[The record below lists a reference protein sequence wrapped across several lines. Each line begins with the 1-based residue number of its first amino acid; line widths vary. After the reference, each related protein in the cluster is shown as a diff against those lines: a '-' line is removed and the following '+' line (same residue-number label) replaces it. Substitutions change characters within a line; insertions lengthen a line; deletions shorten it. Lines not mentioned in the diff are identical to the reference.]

1 MDYLEKIF
9 DFVDG
14 TLDATNEQILFD
26 ELAKNEELRSE
37 LKQQMVVS
45 NAVRKDFV
53 AYNPSA
59 DSTLK
64 IFSQL
69 GFTTATTA
77 TTATMSAVSSMTFKT
92 KVMSMLTNY
101 SQGLMTFLATSTLAT
116 VAFFM
121 LNDEN
126 VGNNIVNKFG
136 GNGSGSSY
144 SKQIEPNNNNFTN
157 NSGNNTNS
165 LTSQTDTTIK
175 TEIIYKDRIIYKN
188 DENSKQEIAKLKNRY
203 QSEIKELKDKIEELE
218 NQHNEELSEVKEI
231 VTQEIEEQYEEK
243 YKFQFQ
249 NLYFSNVMPSFNERV
264 VIQRELV
271 SNVVDYNFPILSD
284 ESLNF
289 SNTSDNSFGI
299 NIETGWSQYFSS
311 YNELVNPGDGYQD
324 FNNLRIAA
332 LYDFNSEIS
341 MGLDYRR
348 ENFYL
353 IFNKTNEIGQSY
365 KAETNPNFQT
375 INAIIRYKPESLR
388 YFGFSPF
395 IQAGVGANVGGEVG
409 RFMVGTEYNVNNAYK
424 FIIGTDYNLLNFKDD
439 KGLKYTSNKT
449 GFQMGFGLKF

>member
-77 TTATMSAVSSMTFKT
+77 TMSAVSSMTFKT

-116 VAFFM
+116 VAFFL

-126 VGNNIVNKFG
+126 AGNTIINKISGNGGNSKYTQQIQPNSNNINNV
-136 GNGSGSSY
+136 SS
-144 SKQIEPNNNNFTN
+144 
-157 NSGNNTNS
+157 
-165 LTSQTDTTIK
+165 LTDTTIK

-188 DENSKQEIAKLKNRY
+188 DENSKQEITKLNNKY
-203 QSEIKELKDKIEELE
+203 QNEIKVLKTKIKELE
-218 NQHNEELSEVKEI
+218 NQQIEQINN
-231 VTQEIEEQYEEK
+231 VTENITKEIEERYEEK
-243 YKFQFQ
+243 YNTQYQ
-249 NLYFSNVMPSFNERV
+249 NLYFSNVMPTFNERV

-284 ESLNF
+284 DALNF
-289 SNTSDNSFGI
+289 SNTADNSYGI
-299 NIETGWSQYFSS
+299 NIETGWAQYFSN

-332 LYDFNSEIS
+332 LYDFNNEIS
-341 MGLDYRR
+341 MGVDYRR

-353 IFNKTNEIGQSY
+353 IFNKTNELGQSY

-375 INAIIRYKPESLR
+375 LNAIIRYKPESLR

-409 RFMVGTEYNVNNAYK
+409 RFMLGTEYNVNNAYK

-439 KGLKYTSNKT
+439 RGLKYTSNKT

>member
-77 TTATMSAVSSMTFKT
+77 TMSAVSSMTFKT

-116 VAFFM
+116 VAFFL

-126 VGNNIVNKFG
+126 AGNTIINKISGNGGNSKYTQQIQPNSNNINNV
-136 GNGSGSSY
+136 SS
-144 SKQIEPNNNNFTN
+144 
-157 NSGNNTNS
+157 
-165 LTSQTDTTIK
+165 LTDTTIK

-188 DENSKQEIAKLKNRY
+188 DENSKQEITKLNNKY
-203 QSEIKELKDKIEELE
+203 QNEIKVLKTKIKELE
-218 NQHNEELSEVKEI
+218 NQQIEQINNLTENITK
-231 VTQEIEEQYEEK
+231 EIEERFEEK
-243 YKFQFQ
+243 YNTQFQ
-249 NLYFSNVMPSFNERV
+249 NLYFSNVMPTFNERV

-284 ESLNF
+284 DALNF
-289 SNTSDNSFGI
+289 SNTADNSYGI
-299 NIETGWSQYFSS
+299 NIETGWAQYFSN
-311 YNELVNPGDGYQD
+311 YNEFVNPGDGYQD

-332 LYDFNSEIS
+332 LYDFNNEIS
-341 MGLDYRR
+341 MGVDYRR

-353 IFNKTNEIGQSY
+353 IFNKTNELGQSY

-375 INAIIRYKPESLR
+375 LNAIIRYKPESLR

-409 RFMVGTEYNVNNAYK
+409 RFMLGTEYNVNNAYK

-439 KGLKYTSNKT
+439 RGLKYTSNKT